1 MKVDQFF
8 AFRNRGDET
17 KPFLSH
23 LEDLRFTIVKIAI
36 ALVLAMVACFL
47 FRNELAAIVQRPLI
61 AVDPHRAANLQS
73 LGVADSFTISLELS
87 FYGGLVLSFPFL
99 VFFLAEFV
107 LPALSRK
114 EKAMLFPASLLGA
127 GLFLSG
133 AAFCYFVVL
142 PQTLEFFFKD
152 AQSMNWQPTWTVR
165 EYYSFTTQFVI
176 SFGLAFELPLVVLLL
191 VKLDIVDYN
200 LLKKTRT
207 FAVVII
213 FILAAVITP
222 TSDILTLLLM
232 GGPMY
237 FLYEICIGIA
247 WLMQDRSQIKK
258 SDSSDLS

>member
-8 AFRNRGDET
+8 AFRNRGDESKT
-17 KPFLSH
+17 FLSH

-191 VKLDIVDYN
+191 VKLEIVDYT